1 MVKQNRMVMIQQ
13 ENSDFLINIK
23 RDNQYTIIA

>member
-1 MVKQNRMVMIQQ
+1 MVKQHSMAVIQQ
-13 ENSDFLINIK
+13 KNNDFLINIK